1 MANNAQRG
9 KISADQVRGS
19 SRNGNGVQIQ
29 MFGGSAPVAGHAAVF
44 DANGN
49 VVDGGSGSGGS
60 GISPIRLTAV
70 SYSMT
75 NADFTVVATAPS
87 ITITLPAS
95 PATGQLANAKNGNAT
110 AGQTITVSAGGI
122 SIDGAASV
130 VLDAAASVQV
140 QWDGSQWRILLGLG
154 VFY

>member
-1 MANNAQRG
+1 MPEPVGNEHGDRKPYECAGLRRLLGRYHARAEQNRQRSQRRRLDGGGRLLYLRRITFMANNAQRG

-60 GISPIRLTAV
+60 
-70 SYSMT
+70 
-75 NADFTVVATAPS
+75 
-87 ITITLPAS
+87 
-95 PATGQLANAKNGNAT
+95 
-110 AGQTITVSAGGI
+110 
-122 SIDGAASV
+122 
-130 VLDAAASVQV
+130 
-140 QWDGSQWRILLGLG
+140 
-154 VFY
+154 